1 MAILL
6 STKYK
11 HFIYPEAYPL
21 SPTLEDIRK
30 RWIYVTTLMLKA
42 YPKFKIANMLVK
54 DFGLSQSQ
62 SYIDIRNA
70 ENLFGKIS
78 VTESEAFKAMWIEWT
93 KDFLKR
99 SRQNKDLKAEAKALD
114 LLAKYSDLDKE
125 DLAFNPE
132 KLEKVEV
139 RVVLPRKLEKHY
151 LDLIK
156 SGVVDF
162 NNLDVTDIEVE
173 KD

>member
-1 MAILL
+1 MGNKKRDAIVTIGD
-6 STKYK
+6 STFDKVQAFY
-11 HFIYPEAYPL
+11 INPEAYPL

-78 VTESEAFKAMWIEWT
+78 LTESEAFKAMWIEWT
-93 KDFLKR
+93 KDF
-99 SRQNKDLKAEAKALD
+99 
-114 LLAKYSDLDKE
+114 
-125 DLAFNPE
+125 
-132 KLEKVEV
+132 
-139 RVVLPRKLEKHY
+139 
-151 LDLIK
+151 
-156 SGVVDF
+156 
-162 NNLDVTDIEVE
+162 
-173 KD
+173 